1 MAEDKNSARN
11 KVRNNCKL
19 ELKER
24 KTVEN
29 LDNQRNG
36 RQNFQTAT
44 AIDC

>member
-29 LDNQRNG
+29 LDNQRNR
-36 RQNFQTAT
+36 RQNLHTAT